1 MLARIYQ
8 PIKSAM
14 QSGDGDEKWLLEFVR
29 ADETRFREALMA
41 RTSSKD
47 MMNEVKIY
55 FKSLE
60 EAENFAKKQHY
71 TYEVVQ
77 PKQRRLIKR
86 SYADNFV

>member
-1 MLARIYQ
+1 MLAIISQ
-8 PIKSAM
+8 PTKSAM
-14 QSGDGDEKWLLEFVR
+14 QSGDGKGKWLLEFIK
-29 ADETRFREALMA
+29 ADGSRFREDLMA

-47 MMNEVKIY
+47 MMSEVKIY

-71 TYEVVQ
+71 NYEILQ
-77 PKQRRLIKR
+77 PTQRKLIKR